1 MAFHIREDMVIN
13 FAICWN
19 SLVPISTFNSE
30 NLIGYAQSAGNLS
43 FIFSVLYLIQSKELD
58 IKTDKSPSETT
69 RETSF
74 NFDEYRNLSG
84 KDSDKISDD

>member
-19 SLVPISTFNSE
+19 SLVSISTFKSE

-43 FIFSVLYLIQSKELD
+43 FILLFLISVKEY
-58 IKTDKSPSETT
+58 IINTDKSSSETT

-74 NFDEYRNLSG
+74 NFSNYR
-84 KDSDKISDD
+84 KISEKSHNDISDS

>member
-1 MAFHIREDMVIN
+1 MGDHKVIN

-19 SLVPISTFNSE
+19 SLVSIGTFNSE

-43 FIFSVLYLIQSKELD
+43 ILSNAIFVVKQKKVEIYI
-58 IKTDKSPSETT
+58 DKSSSETT

-74 NFDEYRNLSG
+74 NFEAFRKLSN
-84 KDSDKISDD
+84 KSHVEISDKWLS